1 MDDSVSIIRRP
12 VKHARLKIH
21 EDSSV
26 QLVVPSDFSDAQVNA
41 ILSNKEQ
48 WIRNQQR
55 FFRTHSPQSSPF
67 SASHIPLFDKRF
79 RFVLSPELGRKVA
92 VNVTNLTVSSGR
104 NLGDNEDRTRWLR
117 AFARSHL
124 QERIAQLSDRH
135 RLRFGRLFVLSQR
148 TRWGACS
155 PSKNISLNWQLV
167 FAPPYVADYVMLHEL
182 LHTVI
187 PNHTQRFWTRLSAIC
202 PDMKDAVDWL
212 QRNKPEIQ
220 V

>member
-1 MDDSVSIIRRP
+1 MNDNVSIIRRP

-26 QLVVPSDFSDAQVNA
+26 QLVVPSDFTNAQVDT
-41 ILSNKEQ
+41 ILATKEQ
-48 WIRNQQR
+48 WIRKQQR
-55 FFRTHSPQSSPF
+55 FFRTHSPQPTRF
-67 SASHIPLFDKRF
+67 LALHIPLFGEQF
-79 RFVLSPELGRKVA
+79 HFLLSPHLGRKVV
-92 VNVTNLTVSSGR
+92 VNAANLTVSSGR
-104 NLGDNEDRTRWLR
+104 NLGNDEERTKWLR
-117 AFARSHL
+117 TLARSHL
-124 QERIAQLSDRH
+124 QERITQLSDDH

-155 PSKNISLNWQLV
+155 PAKNISLNWQLI

-187 PNHTQRFWTRLSAIC
+187 PNHTQRFWIQLSAIC
-202 PDMKDAVDWL
+202 PEVERAVRWL

>member
-1 MDDSVSIIRRP
+1 MNGNVSVIRRP
-12 VKHARLKIH
+12 VKHARLKVH

-26 QLVVPSDFSDAQVNA
+26 QLVVPNDFSNADVNA
-41 ILSNKEQ
+41 ILLTKEHWINK
-48 WIRNQQR
+48 QQR
-55 FFRTHSPQSSPF
+55 FFRTHSRQPIPF
-67 SASHIPLFDKRF
+67 SALHIPLFDKQF
-79 RFVLSPELGRKVA
+79 QFLLSPQLGRKVL
-92 VNVTNLTVSSGR
+92 VNPANLTVSSGR
-104 NLGDNEDRTRWLR
+104 NLGNSEERTKWLR
-117 AFARSHL
+117 TLARSHL

-155 PSKNISLNWQLV
+155 PAKNISLNWQLI

-187 PNHTQRFWTRLSAIC
+187 LNHTQRFWTRLSAIC
-202 PDMKDAVDWL
+202 PDVKRAVEWL
-212 QRNKPEIQ
+212 QKNKPEIQ